1 MAPHLRWSVCLSQ
14 HNPRWRG
21 IVKQMS
27 FTRAFY
33 GPISRFTNRHN
44 FKIQMRSFRMFRMR
58 NLSSETSGKR

>member
-44 FKIQMRSFRMFRMR
+44 SILFETRSRLQQKM
-58 NLSSETSGKR
+58 E